1 MKSTM
6 PVRVFCSNNVVS
18 NNALFILHSCLPHPY
33 APAIVFL
40 KRNHTRLGGKDYQSV
55 LLVQG
60 KRVAAK
66 RPPGRPAAGAP
77 APKSVVV
84 HETLA
89 NLSKLPADLIEL
101 IERHCQGQP
110 PCESPNSPPNSVE
123 ASSDIHLGPCY
134 GVLAALDGLAREMGL
149 VQAVGEQTRAQR
161 LALFLVY
168 ARLAH
173 QGSRLSAARWSE
185 DHAVKEILQVGSFD
199 EDDLYAALE
208 GLEQRQP
215 SIEAALAPK
224 ASAPLARAIYLYDV
238 TSVYFEGLENE
249 LADFGY
255 NRDGKKGKKQLVAGL
270 LTDGNGE
277 PISIQLYRGNTGDP
291 PTFLDAVHKLKVRFG
306 AQEIALVGDRG
317 MIKRLGKAA
326 LGEAKFCYV
335 TALTDPQIRAL
346 LAKKHLQ
353 LELFEDEPAEVEL
366 NGKRY
371 VLRCNPQTR
380 ARERARRAD
389 QWARVQAK
397 IKARNLEVELKPRT
411 DPNSSLKQAQ
421 VLLSKYRLERWVKVE
436 LAGRQVVW
444 VEDEAARQKQAE
456 LDGCYVIE
464 SDLPKEVASTQQVHD
479 RYLDLTQVERDFRT
493 LKTGLLELRPIFL
506 RKEERTRGHALVC
519 LLALKLA
526 RELDRRLAPLGL
538 TVQDGLD
545 RLKAIRLVRLGNSE
559 VELWRLP
566 TSYPRAQSEILEALP
581 KLKPPTL
588 SLKKPNTRR
597 LNNPRK
603 GRD

>member
-1 MKSTM
+1 
-6 PVRVFCSNNVVS
+6 VF
-18 NNALFILHSCLPHPY
+18 I
-33 APAIVFL
+33 
-40 KRNHTRLGGKDYQSV
+40 KRNRTVLAGKDYQSI

-60 KRVAAK
+60 KRVPAK

-89 NLSKLPADLIEL
+89 NLSKLPADLIAL
-101 IERHCQGQP
+101 IERHCQHLP
-110 PCESPNSPPNSVE
+110 PPPESAGPPARGAAASP
-123 ASSDIHLGPCY
+123 AIHLGPCY
-134 GVLAALDGLAREMGL
+134 GVLAGLDGLARELGL
-149 VQAVGEQTRAQR
+149 VQAVGEQSRAQR

-185 DHAVKEILQVGSFD
+185 DHAVKEILQVGAFD
-199 EDDLYAALE
+199 EDDLYGALE
-208 GLEQRQP
+208 ELEARQA
-215 SIEAALAPK
+215 SIETALAPK
-224 ASAPLARAIYLYDV
+224 PTPARAIYLYDV
-238 TSVYFEGLENE
+238 TSVYFEGLKNE

-255 NRDGKKGKKQLVAGL
+255 NRDGKRGKKQLVAGL
-270 LTDGNGE
+270 LTDGQGE
-277 PISIQLYRGNTGDP
+277 PLSIQLYRGNTGDP
-291 PTFLDAVHKLKVRFG
+291 PTFLDAVQKLKVRFG
-306 AQEIALVGDRG
+306 AEEVALVGDRG

-326 LGEAKFCYV
+326 LGEAQFRYV

-346 LAKKHLQ
+346 LKQKRLQ
-353 LELFEDEPAEVEL
+353 LELFEDKPAEVEL
-366 NGKRY
+366 DGKRY
-371 VLRCNPQTR
+371 VLRRNPQTQ

-397 IKARNLEVELKPRT
+397 LTARNQQMEKKPRS
-411 DPNSSLKQAQ
+411 DPQSSLRQAQ
-421 VLLSKYRLERWVKVE
+421 ALLAKYRLQGWVKVA

-444 VEDEAARQKQAE
+444 TEDAAARQQQAE

-464 SDLPKEVASTQQVHD
+464 SDLPKETANPQQVHD

-506 RKEERTRGHALVC
+506 RKEERTRGHAVVC

-538 TVQDGLD
+538 TVEDGLE
-545 RLKAIRLVRLGNSE
+545 RLKAVRLVRLGDTE
-559 VELWRLP
+559 PALWRLP
-566 TSYPRAQSEILEALP
+566 TSYPAAQTEVLEALP
-581 KLKPPTL
+581 KLQAPLL
-588 SLKKPNTRR
+588 SLRKPNVRR
-597 LNNPRK
+597 LSNPRK
-603 GRD
+603 GRG

>member
-1 MKSTM
+1 
-6 PVRVFCSNNVVS
+6 
-18 NNALFILHSCLPHPY
+18 
-33 APAIVFL
+33 
-40 KRNHTRLGGKDYQSV
+40 
-55 LLVQG
+55 
-60 KRVAAK
+60 
-66 RPPGRPAAGAP
+66 
-77 APKSVVV
+77 
-84 HETLA
+84 
-89 NLSKLPADLIEL
+89 
-101 IERHCQGQP
+101 
-110 PCESPNSPPNSVE
+110 
-123 ASSDIHLGPCY
+123 
-134 GVLAALDGLAREMGL
+134 LDGLARELGL
-149 VQAVGEQTRAQR
+149 VQAVGEQSRSQR
-161 LALFLVY
+161 LARFLIY

-185 DHAVKEILQVGSFD
+185 DHAVREILQVGRFD
-199 EDDLYAALE
+199 EDDLYTALE
-208 GLEQRQP
+208 DLEARQA

-224 ASAPLARAIYLYDV
+224 AAAPNARAIYLYDV
-238 TSVYFEGLENE
+238 TSVYFEGWDNE

-291 PTFLDAVHKLKVRFG
+291 PTFLDAVQKLKVRFG
-306 AQEIALVGDRG
+306 AEEVALVGDRG
-317 MIKRLGKAA
+317 MIKRLGKQA

-346 LAKKHLQ
+346 LAKKRLQ
-353 LELFEDEPAEVEL
+353 LELFEDKPAEVEWG
-366 NGKRY
+366 GKRY

-397 IKARNLEVELKPRT
+397 ITARNLQVERKPRSE
-411 DPNSSLKQAQ
+411 PASSLKQAQ
-421 VLLSKYRLERWVKVE
+421 GLLLKYRLQAWVKVE

-444 VEDEAARQKQAE
+444 TEDRVARDQQAQ

-464 SDLPKEVASTQQVHD
+464 SDLPQEVASTQQVHD

-506 RKEERTRGHALVC
+506 RKEGRTRGHALVC

-538 TVQDGLD
+538 TVQDGLE
-545 RLKAIRLVRLGNSE
+545 RLKAIRLVRLGDNE
-559 VELWRLP
+559 MNLWRLP
-566 TSYPRAQSEILEALP
+566 TSYPAAQTEVLEVLP
-581 KLKPPTL
+581 KLKPPML
-588 SLKKPNTRR
+588 SLGKANARR
-597 LNNPRK
+597 LTNPRK
-603 GRD
+603 RRE

>member
-1 MKSTM
+1 M
-6 PVRVFCSNNVVS
+6 
-18 NNALFILHSCLPHPY
+18 FI
-33 APAIVFL
+33 
-40 KRNHTRLGGKDYQSV
+40 KRNHSVLGGKDYQSV

-60 KRVAAK
+60 KRVPAK

-89 NLSKLPADLIEL
+89 NLSKLPPELIDL
-101 IERHCQGQP
+101 IERHCKGQP
-110 PCESPNSPPNSVE
+110 PPPESPSLSPRGS
-123 ASSDIHLGPCY
+123 ADIHLGPCY
-134 GVLAALDGLAREMGL
+134 GVLAALDGLAREIGL

-161 LALFLVY
+161 LALFLIY

-185 DHAVKEILQVGSFD
+185 DHAVKEILQVSSFD

-208 GLEQRQP
+208 NLERRQA
-215 SIEAALAPK
+215 SIETALAPK
-224 ASAPLARAIYLYDV
+224 VAAPAARAIYLYDV
-238 TSVYFEGLENE
+238 TSVYFEGLKNE

-277 PISIQLYRGNTGDP
+277 PISIELYRGNTGDP
-291 PTFLDAVHKLKVRFG
+291 PTFLDAVQKLKVRFG
-306 AQEIALVGDRG
+306 AEEVALVGDRG

-346 LAKKHLQ
+346 LAKKRLQ
-353 LELFEDEPAEVEL
+353 LELFEEKPAEVEL

-371 VLRCNPQTR
+371 VLRCNPQTQ

-397 IKARNLEVELKPRT
+397 LTARNRAVEQKPRT
-411 DPNSSLKQAQ
+411 DPHSSLKQAQ
-421 VLLSKYRLERWVKVE
+421 TLLGKYRLGGWVKVE
-436 LAGRQVVW
+436 LAGRKVVW
-444 VEDEAARQKQAE
+444 TEDHAARQKQAE

-464 SDLPKEVASTQQVHD
+464 SDLPQEVASTQAVHD

-506 RKEERTRGHALVC
+506 RKEGRTRGHALVC

-538 TVQDGLD
+538 TVEDGLE
-545 RLKAIRLVRLGNSE
+545 RLKAVRLVRLGNSE

-566 TSYPRAQSEILEALP
+566 TSYPRAQSEILAVLP
-581 KLKPPTL
+581 KLKPPML
-588 SLKKPNTRR
+588 SLRKPNRRR
-597 LNNPRK
+597 LTNPRK
-603 GRD
+603 GRA

>member
-1 MKSTM
+1 M
-6 PVRVFCSNNVVS
+6 
-18 NNALFILHSCLPHPY
+18 FI
-33 APAIVFL
+33 
-40 KRNHTRLGGKDYQSV
+40 KRNRTVLAGRDYQSI

-60 KRVAAK
+60 KRVPAK

-101 IERHCQGQP
+101 IERHCKHQP
-110 PCESPNSPPNSVE
+110 PPPESPGPPARGSE
-123 ASSDIHLGPCY
+123 ASAAIHLGPCY

-149 VQAVGEQTRAQR
+149 VQAVGEQSRSQR
-161 LALFLVY
+161 LARFLIY

-185 DHAVKEILQVGSFD
+185 DHAVREILQVGRFD
-199 EDDLYAALE
+199 EDDLYSALE
-208 GLEQRQP
+208 DLEARQAR
-215 SIEAALAPK
+215 IEAALAPK
-224 ASAPLARAIYLYDV
+224 AATPSGRAIYLYDV

-291 PTFLDAVHKLKVRFG
+291 PTFLDAVQKLKVRFG
-306 AQEIALVGDRG
+306 AEEVALVGDRG

-326 LGEAKFCYV
+326 LGEAKFRYV

-346 LAKKHLQ
+346 LTKQRLQ
-353 LELFEDEPAEVEL
+353 LELFEDKPAEVEL
-366 NGKRY
+366 DGKRY
-371 VLRCNPQTR
+371 VLRCNPQTQ

-397 IKARNLEVELKPRT
+397 LTARNQQVEKKPRS
-411 DPNSSLKQAQ
+411 DPQSSLRQAQ
-421 VLLSKYRLERWVKVE
+421 VLLAKYRLQGWVKVE

-444 VEDEAARQKQAE
+444 TEDGAARQKQAE

-464 SDLPKEVASTQQVHD
+464 SDLPKAAADPQQVHD

-493 LKTGLLELRPIFL
+493 LKTGLLELRPVFL
-506 RKEERTRGHALVC
+506 RKERRTRGHALVC

-538 TVQDGLD
+538 TVEDGLE
-545 RLKAIRLVRLGNSE
+545 RLKAVRLVRLGDSE
-559 VELWRLP
+559 MDLWRLP
-566 TSYPRAQSEILEALP
+566 TSYPAAQTEVLAALP
-581 KLKPPTL
+581 KLKPPLL
-588 SLKKPNTRR
+588 SLGKANIRR
-597 LNNPRK
+597 LTNARK
-603 GRD
+603 GRE

>member
-1 MKSTM
+1 M
-6 PVRVFCSNNVVS
+6 
-18 NNALFILHSCLPHPY
+18 FI
-33 APAIVFL
+33 
-40 KRNHTRLGGKDYQSV
+40 KRNRTVLAGKDYQSI

-60 KRVAAK
+60 KRVPAK
-66 RPPGRPAAGAP
+66 RPPGRPAAGSP

-89 NLSKLPADLIEL
+89 NLSKLPPDLIGL
-101 IERHCQGQP
+101 IERHCKGQP
-110 PCESPNSPPNSVE
+110 PLPENPSPSPSGSG
-123 ASSDIHLGPCY
+123 ASADIHLGPCY
-134 GVLAALDGLAREMGL
+134 GVLAALDGLAREIGL
-149 VQAVGEQTRAQR
+149 VQAVGEQTRLER
-161 LALFLVY
+161 LALFLIY

-185 DHAVKEILQVGSFD
+185 DHAVKEILQVNSFD

-208 GLEQRQP
+208 DLEQRQA
-215 SIEAALAPK
+215 SIEAVLAAK
-224 ASAPLARAIYLYDV
+224 AAAPPARAIYLYDV
-238 TSVYFEGLENE
+238 TSAYFEGLKNE

-291 PTFLDAVHKLKVRFG
+291 PTFLDAVEKLKVRFG
-306 AQEIALVGDRG
+306 AQEVALVGDRG

-335 TALTDPQIRAL
+335 TALTNPQIRAL
-346 LAKKHLQ
+346 LAKKRLQ
-353 LELFEDEPAEVEL
+353 LELFEDQPAEVEL
-366 NGKRY
+366 GGKRY
-371 VLRCNPQTR
+371 VLRCNPRTQ

-397 IKARNLEVELKPRT
+397 ITARNLAVEHKPRT
-411 DPNSSLKQAQ
+411 DPNSSLKQARA
-421 VLLSKYRLERWVKVE
+421 LLTRYRLGGWVKVE

-444 VEDEAARQKQAE
+444 TEDEAARQQQAQ

-538 TVQDGLD
+538 TVEDGLE
-545 RLKAIRLVRLGNSE
+545 RLKAVRLVRLGNDE

-566 TSYPRAQSEILEALP
+566 TSYPQAQSEVLEALP
-581 KLKPPTL
+581 KLKPPML
-588 SLKKPNTRR
+588 SLRKPNVRR
-597 LNNPRK
+597 LTHPRK

>member
-1 MKSTM
+1 M
-6 PVRVFCSNNVVS
+6 
-18 NNALFILHSCLPHPY
+18 FI
-33 APAIVFL
+33 
-40 KRNHTRLGGKDYQSV
+40 KRNPTVLGGKGYQSI

-60 KRVAAK
+60 KRVAGK

-77 APKSVVV
+77 APRSVVV

-89 NLSKLPADLIEL
+89 NLSKLPPDLIDL

-110 PCESPNSPPNSVE
+110 PSPDHPSPPLRGSE
-123 ASSDIHLGPCY
+123 ASADIHLGPCY

-161 LALFLVY
+161 LARFLIY

-173 QGSRLSAARWSE
+173 QGSRLSAARWRE

-208 GLEQRQP
+208 NLEQRQA

-224 ASAPLARAIYLYDV
+224 VAAPLARAIYLYDV
-238 TSVYFEGLENE
+238 TSVYFEGVENE

-277 PISIQLYRGNTGDP
+277 PISIELYRGNTGDP
-291 PTFLDAVHKLKVRFG
+291 PTFLDAVQKLKVRFG
-306 AQEIALVGDRG
+306 AQEVALVGDRG
-317 MIKRLGKAA
+317 MIKRLGQAA

-346 LAKKHLQ
+346 LAKKRLQ
-353 LELFEDEPAEVEL
+353 LELFEDPPAEVEL

-371 VLRCNPQTR
+371 VLRCNPQTQ

-397 IKARNLEVELKPRT
+397 LSARNREVAHKPRT
-411 DPNSSLKQAQ
+411 DPNRSLKQAQ
-421 VLLSKYRLERWVKVE
+421 ALLIKYHLRGWVKVE
-436 LAGRQVVW
+436 LAGRKVLW
-444 VEDEAARQKQAE
+444 AEDEAARQKEAE

-464 SDLPKEVASTQQVHD
+464 SDLPKEAASTQQVHD

-506 RKEERTRGHALVC
+506 RKEKRTRGHALVS

-538 TVQDGLD
+538 TVQDGLE
-545 RLKAIRLVRLGNSE
+545 RLKAVRLVRLGNSE

-566 TSYPRAQSEILEALP
+566 TSYPRAQSEVLEALP
-581 KLKPPTL
+581 HLKPPLL
-588 SLKKPNTRR
+588 SLRKPNLRR
-597 LNNPRK
+597 LANPRK
-603 GRD
+603 GRS